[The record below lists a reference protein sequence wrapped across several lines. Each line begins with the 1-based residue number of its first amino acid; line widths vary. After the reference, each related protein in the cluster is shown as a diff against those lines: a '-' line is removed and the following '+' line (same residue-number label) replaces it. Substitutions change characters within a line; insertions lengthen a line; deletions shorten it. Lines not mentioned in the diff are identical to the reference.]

1 MPMLLN
7 PRHEHFAK
15 LIAGGTDKTKA
26 YVLAGF
32 SEGGAAQSA
41 CRLLKTP
48 VVRERIAELREMIQA
63 KTIERSVVDRS
74 WIIEKLKLNVMLAL
88 KVEDGQPARTFN
100 GTVANQ
106 ALRLL
111 GLELGMF
118 RETLDA
124 SVTFDGDVTKLS
136 EAQLAKLIAS
146 LEKSQQIREVTDER
160 PAIEATC
167 EALPPAAQMKS
178 TY

>member
-1 MPMLLN
+1 MSVLLN
-7 PRHEHFAK
+7 PRHEHFAN

-32 SEGGAAQSA
+32 AEGGSAQSA

-48 VVRERIAELREMIQA
+48 VVRERIVELRERIQA
-63 KTIERSVVDRS
+63 KTIERSVVDRA

-100 GTVANQ
+100 GHVANQ

-111 GLELGMF
+111 GLEHGMF
-118 RETLDA
+118 RGTLDA
-124 SVTFDGDVTKLS
+124 SVMFDGDVTKLS

-146 LEKSQQIREVTDER
+146 LEKSEVKDDR